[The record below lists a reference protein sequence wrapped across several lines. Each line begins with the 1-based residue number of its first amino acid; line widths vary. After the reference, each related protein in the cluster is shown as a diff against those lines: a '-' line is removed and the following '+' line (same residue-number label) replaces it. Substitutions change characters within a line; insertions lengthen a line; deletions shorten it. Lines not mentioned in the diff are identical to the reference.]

1 MLTVRNI
8 HKRYGPVKVLLG
20 AGFSVAKGQKFALVG
35 PNGVGKSTLLRILA
49 GVESE
54 DRGVIERGKNLRV
67 SYLPQEFVADSVEE
81 TVVGYLRRVSGV
93 ASVESELAEL
103 ESRLGDEKAL
113 ARYGELRDLYDRLG
127 GFSFDRKA
135 RHAADGLGLRHIASD
150 RKLSEMSGGQRRRLS
165 LAGALLEESD
175 LLLLDEPTNDLDLPA
190 ILWLERFLCKTGSAV
205 IVASH
210 DRAFLDAVSEKVIE
224 LDWYF
229 RTARIWTGNYST
241 FFKEK
246 SEELR
251 REHEEKARTEE
262 ERARLHETAE
272 EKLEWARK
280 GAEYKMPDKDKMSQG
295 FHRDRSQQKQGAM
308 ARALNTRAD
317 HVRKVVL
324 APERDRLSI
333 FFEPEA
339 GEGMEIVLASA
350 SAGYDGGFR
359 VGPVDMDIPYP
370 SRIGIFGKNGAGKST
385 LLRLITGELPPL
397 SGTVSRGESV
407 RLGVLSQGNDFLP
420 KEKTAYEWFAE
431 ATPITEAIDII
442 RFLDRFLLNASALSF
457 PMGELSPGER
467 MRLALGFLMAT
478 RANVLV
484 LDEPTNHLDLEAITA
499 LSDALRLFPG
509 TLILVSH
516 DRAFL
521 SGVEFSQI
529 FSADDGACSYEKD
542 YASYLE
548 RAMEEARR
556 GE

>member
-8 HKRYGPVKVLLG
+8 HKRYGPIRVLLG
-20 AGFSVAKGQKFALVG
+20 ANFSVARGQKLALVG

-49 GVESE
+49 GVEE
-54 DRGVIERGKNLRV
+54 QDRGAIERGKNLRV
-67 SYLPQEFVADSVEE
+67 SYLPQEFVTESAEE
-81 TVVGYLRRVSGV
+81 TVIDYLRRVSGV
-93 ASVESELAEL
+93 AALEAEL
-103 ESRLGDEKAL
+103 TSLEDRLGDEAAL
-113 ARYGELRDLYDRLG
+113 LRYGEVRDLYDRLG

-135 RHAADGLGLRHIASD
+135 RRAADGLGLRHIASD

-190 ILWLERFLCKTGSAV
+190 ILWLERFLRKTGSAV

-210 DRAFLDAVSEKVIE
+210 DRAFLDVVSEKVIE

-251 REHEEKARTEE
+251 REHDERARTDE
-262 ERARLHETAE
+262 ERARLRETAD
-272 EKLEWARK
+272 EKIEWAK
-280 GAEYKMPDKDKMSQG
+280 LGAEYKMPDKDKMSQG
-295 FHRDRSQQKQGAM
+295 FHRDQSQQKQGAM
-308 ARALNTRAD
+308 ARSLNTRAD
-317 HVRKVVL
+317 HVKKVVI

-339 GEGMEIVLASA
+339 GEGMEVALASA
-350 SAGYDGGFR
+350 SAGYDEGFR
-359 VGPVDMDIPYP
+359 VGPIDMDIPYA
-370 SRIGIFGKNGAGKST
+370 SRVGVFGRNGAGKST
-385 LLRLITGELPPL
+385 LLRLITGELLPL
-397 SGTVSRGESV
+397 SGTVARGESV

-420 KEKTAYEWFAE
+420 KEKSAMQWFAD
-431 ATPITEAIDII
+431 ATPLKDSIDIM
-442 RFLDRFLLNASALSF
+442 RFLDRFLLNASALGF

-467 MRLALGFLMAT
+467 MRLSLAFLMAT

-484 LDEPTNHLDLEAITA
+484 LDEPTNHLDLEAIAA
-499 LSDALRLFPG
+499 LSDALRLYPG
-509 TLILVSH
+509 TLIMVSH

-521 SGVEFSQI
+521 SGVEFSQV
-529 FSADDGACSYEKD
+529 FSVDGGACVHEKD
-542 YASYLE
+542 YASYLQ

>member
-8 HKRYGPVKVLLG
+8 HKRYGPVRVLLG
-20 AGFSVAKGQKFALVG
+20 ASFSVVRGQKFALVG

-49 GVESE
+49 GVEE
-54 DRGVIERGKNLRV
+54 QDRGVIERGKNLRV
-67 SYLPQEFVADSVEE
+67 SYLPQEFIADSAEE
-81 TVVGYLRRVSGV
+81 TVIGYLRRVSGV
-93 ASVESELAEL
+93 ASVEAEL
-103 ESRLGDEKAL
+103 TDLETRLGDEKAL
-113 ARYGELRDLYDRLG
+113 ARYGELRDLHDRLG

-135 RHAADGLGLRHIASD
+135 RRAVDGLGLRHIASD
-150 RKLSEMSGGQRRRLS
+150 RKLFEMSGGQRRRLS

-190 ILWLERFLCKTGSAV
+190 ILWLERFLRKTGSAV

-229 RTARIWTGNYST
+229 RTARVWTGNYST

-251 REHEEKARTEE
+251 REHDERARTDE
-262 ERARLHETAE
+262 ERARLRETAD
-272 EKLEWARK
+272 EKIEWAK
-280 GAEYKMPDKDKMSQG
+280 LGAEYKMPDKDKMSQG

-317 HVRKVVL
+317 HVKKVVI

-339 GEGMEIVLASA
+339 REGMEVALVSA
-350 SAGYDGGFR
+350 SAGYDEGFH
-359 VGPVDMDIPYP
+359 VGPIDMDIPYA
-370 SRIGIFGKNGAGKST
+370 SRVGIFGRNGAGKST
-385 LLRLITGELPPL
+385 ILRLITGELPVL

-420 KEKTAYEWFAE
+420 KGKSAMQWFAD
-431 ATPITEAIDII
+431 ATPIKDSIDIM
-442 RFLDRFLLNASALSF
+442 RFLDRFLLNASALGF

-467 MRLALGFLMAT
+467 MRLSLAFLMAT

-484 LDEPTNHLDLEAITA
+484 LDEPTNHLDLEAIAA

-509 TLILVSH
+509 TLIMVSH

-521 SGVEFSQI
+521 SGVEFSQV
-529 FSADDGACSYEKD
+529 FSVDGGACVREKD

>member
-8 HKRYGPVKVLLG
+8 HKRYGSIRVLLG
-20 AGFSVAKGQKFALVG
+20 ANFSVARGQKFALVG

-49 GVESE
+49 GVEE
-54 DRGVIERGKNLRV
+54 QDRGVIERGKNLRV
-67 SYLPQEFVADSVEE
+67 SYLPQEFAAASADE
-81 TVVGYLRRVSGV
+81 TVMGYLRRVSGII
-93 ASVESELAEL
+93 AIETELESL
-103 ESRLGDEKAL
+103 ESRLGDETAL
-113 ARYGELRDLYDRLG
+113 ARYGELRDLYDRIG

-135 RHAADGLGLRHIASD
+135 RRAADGLGLRHIASD

-190 ILWLERFLCKTGSAV
+190 ILWLERFLGKTGSAV

-210 DRAFLDAVSEKVIE
+210 DRAFLDAVSEKVLE

-229 RTARIWTGNYST
+229 RTARVWTGNYST
-241 FFKEK
+241 YFKEK

-251 REHEEKARTEE
+251 REHDEKTRTEE
-262 ERARLHETAE
+262 ERARLRETAD
-272 EKLEWARK
+272 EKIEWAK
-280 GAEYKMPDKDKMSQG
+280 LGAEYRMPDKDKMSQG

-317 HVRKVVL
+317 HVKKVVL

-333 FFEPEA
+333 FFEPED
-339 GEGMEIVLASA
+339 GEGREIVLVSA
-350 SAGYDGGFR
+350 SAGYGDGFHIK
-359 VGPVDMDIPYP
+359 PVDMDIPYP
-370 SRIGIFGKNGAGKST
+370 SRVGIFGSNGAGKST
-385 LLRLITGELPPL
+385 LLRLITRRLPL
-397 SGTVSRGESV
+397 ISGSAHFGESV
-407 RLGVLSQGNDFLP
+407 RFGILSQENDFLP
-420 KEKTAYEWFAE
+420 KEKSAMQWFE
-431 ATPITEAIDII
+431 ESTSIRDSVDIT
-442 RFLDRFLLNASALSF
+442 RFLDRFLLNASALAF

-467 MRLALGFLMAT
+467 MRLSVAYLMAT
-478 RANVLV
+478 KANILV
-484 LDEPTNHLDLEAITA
+484 LDEPTNHLDLEAVSA

-509 TLILVSH
+509 TIILVSH

-521 SGVEFSQI
+521 SGVEFSQV
-529 FSADDGACSYEKD
+529 FSVNDGVCVREKD